1 MKGSGTG
8 YGFAPVSALGGATEE
23 AGKTENVKEVLTNI
37 DQLAQYLDRI
47 TVVYD

>member
-1 MKGSGTG
+1 M
-8 YGFAPVSALGGATEE
+8 ALLLFRPWGDIGES
-23 AGKTENVKEVLTNI
+23 GKTENVKEVLTNI

>member
-1 MKGSGTG
+1 MKGSGAG
-8 YGFAPVSALGGATEE
+8 YGFAPVSTLGGAIEK
-23 AGKTENVKEVLTNI
+23 AGKTENVEEILTNI